1 MSSDAMKM
9 HILHTPIIFVECI
22 VMKRSSESI
31 SVWNVAAH
39 SRALLQTKHFSFN
52 HIRGGKKDRFSFSPV
67 LWNSCV
73 LFFSPFV
80 FPFFLA
86 LLLFV
91 ISPSLSSYLI
101 AFFSLLFQ
109 SPSISP
115 SFCLFA
121 YGPFFF
127 FFFFQSMISKAF
139 CVFLWEKQK
148 ERASWT
154 LHYSHCHINI
164 PGALAL
170 QHPQFSFK
178 ASQ

>member
-52 HIRGGKKDRFSFSPV
+52 HIRGGKKIDFHS
-67 LWNSCV
+67 LQ
-73 LFFSPFV
+73 FFETLV
-80 FPFFLA
+80 FC
-86 LLLFV
+86 
-91 ISPSLSSYLI
+91 
-101 AFFSLLFQ
+101 FFSLLSCPPFVCHL
-109 SPSISP
+109 PLLIFISHCFLFLAIP
-115 SFCLFA
+115 KSLYLSFFLSLCLWT
-121 YGPFFF
+121 FFF